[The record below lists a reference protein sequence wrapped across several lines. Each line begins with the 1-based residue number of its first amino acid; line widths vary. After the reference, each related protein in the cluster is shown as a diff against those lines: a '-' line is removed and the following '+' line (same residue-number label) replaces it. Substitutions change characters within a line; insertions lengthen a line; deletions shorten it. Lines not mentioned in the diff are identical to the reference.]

1 MKISDIS
8 PGIQLWG
15 AAMIFLCLWIA
26 VGKKN
31 LKFRTTIALLVGNK
45 EYNEQ
50 HIQWSWPQ
58 HISHHWLF
66 SVRASKQCQLKK
78 PFSKNSSFTYLSHGI
93 NIGLTLFSV
102 RSRESS
108 KLISAKEKLKIPF
121 YLLTLEK
128 ETILVTTL
136 NKSQNNYLAINNM
149 INMFHFDEH

>member
-1 MKISDIS
+1 MRISVIS

-26 VGKKN
+26 VGKRD
-31 LKFRTTIALLVGNK
+31 LKIRNAIVLLVGNK

-50 HIQWSWPQ
+50 HIQGSWPQ

-66 SVRASKQCQLKK
+66 SVWASKQCQLKNHFQK
-78 PFSKNSSFTYLSHGI
+78 TLTYLSHGI

-102 RSRESS
+102 RSRENS

-121 YLLTLEK
+121 SFVDPWKRDNPSYHIK
-128 ETILVTTL
+128 
-136 NKSQNNYLAINNM
+136 
-149 INMFHFDEH
+149 